1 MFVAVVAAKTR
12 RTLTGKTVPAKT
24 FENVTDTSLFGI
36 CTNTFPVP
44 PIYNARQLI
53 CVVSL
58 GVTAVAALAGKVSL
72 IRIPLSWP
80 RAAANVAAPIRQ
92 G

>member
-1 MFVAVVAAKTR
+1 
-12 RTLTGKTVPAKT
+12 
-24 FENVTDTSLFGI
+24 
-36 CTNTFPVP
+36 
-44 PIYNARQLI
+44 LI